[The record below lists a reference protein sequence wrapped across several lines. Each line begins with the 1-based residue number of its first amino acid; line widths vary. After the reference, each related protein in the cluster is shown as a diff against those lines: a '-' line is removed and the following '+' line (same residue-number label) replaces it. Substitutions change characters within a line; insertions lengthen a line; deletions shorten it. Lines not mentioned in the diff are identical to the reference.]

1 MNSKDDRPDD
11 AAALRRQAED
21 IATREKVTS
30 SPDAREALSPDEALR
45 MLHELRI
52 HQIELEMQ
60 NEELRRAQEE
70 LEEARA
76 RYFDLYDLAP
86 VGYFSISEKGLILE
100 VNLTAA
106 NLLNTTRDTLV
117 GQPLSRF
124 ILPEDQD
131 IYYRHRKQLL
141 ETGKAQVCELR
152 IARKDGTQ
160 FWVGFETTIARNGDG
175 HLQCRTVMIEIT
187 ERKRVETDKAA
198 LEAQNRQ
205 LQKAE
210 SLRCMAGAI
219 AHHFN
224 NQLSVVIGNLE
235 LAMIMLS
242 QGTRPLENI
251 RDATNASHRA
261 AEMSGLMLTYLGQ
274 TFQKREPLNLSE
286 PCRQTLRMLLKTMP
300 KHVRVVTDLP
310 SSGPVITSN
319 AGEIKQLLTNLLT
332 NAWEAVGEGQG
343 SIHLALK
350 MVSPTQMQIP
360 MAHRFPI
367 GWQPQDHAY
376 VCLEVADTGSG
387 IAESDIEKIFDP
399 FFSSKFTGRGLGG
412 AVILGIVRTHN
423 GGVTVESEPGRGST
437 FRVFFPAPDEKFPRK
452 LLNVDTKPPETSGG
466 RKGKA
471 ARTVLLVEDE
481 EMLRIV
487 AARMIARLGYTVLKA
502 SDGLEAVD
510 VFQKRQNQIRCV
522 LCDLTMPLMDGWET
536 LTALRKIAPDI
547 PVILTSG
554 YNETQ
559 VMAGKHPEQPQAFL
573 SKPYTL
579 NQLDAAIQH
588 ATRQEITDTN
598 PSL

>member
-1 MNSKDDRPDD
+1 MNIRNDRPDD

-21 IATREKVTS
+21 IATGEKVAL
-30 SPDAREALSPDEALR
+30 SPDTRETPSPDEALR

-60 NEELRRAQEE
+60 NEELRRTQTE
-70 LEEARA
+70 LEDARA

-100 VNLTAA
+100 ANLTAA
-106 NLLNTTRDTLV
+106 NLLGTARAILV

-131 IYYRHRKQLL
+131 IYYRHHKQLL
-141 ETGKAQVCELR
+141 ETGKAQACELR
-152 IARKDGTQ
+152 MARKDGAQ
-160 FWVGFETTIARNGDG
+160 FWAGFETTIAQNGDG
-175 HLQCRTVMIEIT
+175 HLLCRTVLSEIT
-187 ERKRVETDKAA
+187 KRKRAEADKAA

-235 LAMIMLS
+235 LATIMLS
-242 QGTRPLENI
+242 QGKRPHENI
-251 RDATNASHRA
+251 RAAMNASHRA

-274 TFQKREPLNLSE
+274 TFQRREPLNLSE
-286 PCRQTLRMLLKTMP
+286 SCRQTLRMLRMAIP
-300 KHVRVVTDLP
+300 KNVGVTTDLP
-310 SSGPVITSN
+310 SSGPVIKTN
-319 AGEIKQLLTNLLT
+319 ASEIKQVLTNLLT
-332 NAWEAVGEGQG
+332 NAWESVGEAQG
-343 SIHLALK
+343 AINLTLK
-350 MVSPTQMQIP
+350 TVSPAKIP

-367 GWQPQDHAY
+367 GWQPQDRAY

-387 IAESDIEKIFDP
+387 IAESDIEKIFEP
-399 FFSSKFTGRGLGG
+399 LFSSKFTGRGLGA

-423 GGVTVESEPGRGST
+423 GAVTVESEPERGST
-437 FRVFFPAPDEKFPRK
+437 FRIFFPASDEEFPRQ
-452 LLNVDTKPPETSGG
+452 LLDVDTEPSETTRVRRAKDTG
-466 RKGKA
+466 A
-471 ARTVLLVEDE
+471 VLLVEDE
-481 EMLRIV
+481 EMLRIM

-502 SDGLEAVD
+502 SDGLEAVN
-510 VFQKRQNQIRCV
+510 VFRLRQDQIRCV
-522 LCDLTMPLMDGWET
+522 LCDLTMPRMGGWET

-554 YNETQ
+554 YNEVQ
-559 VMAGKHPEQPQAFL
+559 VMAGNHPEQPQFFL

-579 NQLDAAIQH
+579 GQLDAAIQH
-588 ATRQEITDTN
+588 ATR
-598 PSL
+598 

>member
-1 MNSKDDRPDD
+1 MNRWDDQTDD
-11 AAALRRQAED
+11 AAALRRQAEG
-21 IATREKVTS
+21 IATGGKVAS
-30 SPDAREALSPDEALR
+30 SPDTREAPSPDEALR

-60 NEELRRAQEE
+60 NEELHRTQTE
-70 LEEARA
+70 LEDARA

-100 VNLTAA
+100 ANLTAA
-106 NLLNTTRDTLV
+106 NLLGTARAILI
-117 GQPLSRF
+117 GQPLSCF

-131 IYYRHRKQLL
+131 IYYRHRKQLV

-152 IARKDGTQ
+152 MARKDGTQ
-160 FWVGFETTIARNGDG
+160 YWAGFETTIAQNGDG
-175 HLQCRTVMIEIT
+175 HLLYRTVMSEIT
-187 ERKRVETDKAA
+187 ERKRVEADKTA

-242 QGTRPLENI
+242 QGARPHENI
-251 RDATNASHRA
+251 RAAMNASHRA

-286 PCRQTLRMLLKTMP
+286 SCRQTLRMLQMAIP
-300 KHVRVVTDLP
+300 KNVRVTMDLP
-310 SSGPVITSN
+310 SSGPVIKTN
-319 AGEIKQLLTNLLT
+319 ASDIKQVLTNLLT

-343 SIHLALK
+343 AVHLTLK
-350 MVSPTQMQIP
+350 TVSPAQIP

-399 FFSSKFTGRGLGG
+399 FFSSKFTGRGLGA
-412 AVILGIVRTHN
+412 AVILGIVRAHN
-423 GGVTVESEPGRGST
+423 GAVAVESEPGKGST
-437 FRVFFPAPDEKFPRK
+437 FRIFFPASDEEFSSRQ
-452 LLNVDTKPPETSGG
+452 LLDVDMEPSETTRG
-466 RKGKA
+466 RKAKDTGA
-471 ARTVLLVEDE
+471 VLLVEDE
-481 EMLRIV
+481 EMLRIM
-487 AARMIARLGYTVLKA
+487 AARMIAGLGYTVFKA
-502 SDGLEAVD
+502 SDGLEAVN
-510 VFQKRQNQIRCV
+510 VFRQRQDQIRCV
-522 LCDLTMPLMDGWET
+522 LCDLTMPRMGGWET

-554 YNETQ
+554 YNEVQ
-559 VMAGKHPEQPQAFL
+559 VMAGNHPEQPQVFL

-579 NQLDAAIQH
+579 GQLDAAIQH
-588 ATRQEITDTN
+588 ATR
-598 PSL
+598 